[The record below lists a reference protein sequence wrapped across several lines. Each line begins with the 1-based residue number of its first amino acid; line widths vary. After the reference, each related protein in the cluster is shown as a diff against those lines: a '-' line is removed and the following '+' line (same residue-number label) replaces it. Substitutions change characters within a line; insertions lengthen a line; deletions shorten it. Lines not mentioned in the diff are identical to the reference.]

1 MDKFYSPQ
9 LDQLVVNT
17 LLQCPQCKNFGSTQ
31 LHALLYPIMRH
42 HPFKLLVADYL
53 SLPKGKNGF
62 HTVLL
67 ILDIY
72 LQYVWGFKLKTSG
85 TAKTTL
91 DRLSAI
97 TRIFGA
103 PETLMTNGG
112 SHFNNGD
119 VCAWCEVNGTK
130 HQVTAAY
137 APWINGL
144 VEGTNSHLLGLLCS
158 LCSPGL
164 GEDDYKHTSP
174 DHITWA

>member
-31 LHALLYPIMRH
+31 LHALLYPIMHH

-72 LQYVWGFKLKTSG
+72 LQYVWGFKLKTSV
-85 TAKTTL
+85 T
-91 DRLSAI
+91 RSA
-97 TRIFGA
+97 
-103 PETLMTNGG
+103 
-112 SHFNNGD
+112 
-119 VCAWCEVNGTK
+119 
-130 HQVTAAY
+130 
-137 APWINGL
+137 
-144 VEGTNSHLLGLLCS
+144 
-158 LCSPGL
+158 
-164 GEDDYKHTSP
+164 
-174 DHITWA
+174 